1 MVDVSRDEWK
11 FEQSQ
16 GARSEL
22 WDLNKGQDRS
32 LVGGGLQWLRGR
44 VARKTPG
51 GQRDHRCLGVL
62 VVLSGEQRPDQES
75 PSRKMET
82 S

>member
-1 MVDVSRDEWK
+1 MVDVSQGDEWK

-32 LVGGGLQWLRGR
+32 RLEV
-44 VARKTPG
+44 T
-51 GQRDHRCLGVL
+51 C
-62 VVLSGEQRPDQES
+62 SG
-75 PSRKMET
+75 
-82 S
+82 